1 MTKLNALKLFGMA
14 KAYEELQMTV
24 KSGELSI
31 DEALGTLVDREQIS
45 RDNRAVK
52 ARLNRAKLREQAVV
66 EDINWRHPCGL
77 EKQILKPLISCDWVK
92 RRHNVVFVGPTVIG
106 KTWLSCALANR
117 ACSLGLTAKFFRVP
131 RLFGELNMARG
142 NGTYEKLMSTIAKTD
157 LVIFDDWGQ
166 ALAEQERR
174 DIMEIIEDRCDR
186 GSVII
191 TTQTPVDRWHEVIGD
206 MTIADAI
213 VDRIINRA
221 HVFKLKG
228 DTMRVEGRPPL
239 TKDQQEKSFRYR
251 GLASLRSEHAA
262 VAMPRNG
269 WPRWTG
275 IIGRLPS
282 GIGSRL
288 RRNT

>member
-1 MTKLNALKLFGMA
+1 MEAAYYWPFLLKKSSKFSLLVLPQTK
-14 KAYEELQMTV
+14 
-24 KSGELSI
+24 
-31 DEALGTLVDREQIS
+31 
-45 RDNRAVK
+45 
-52 ARLNRAKLREQAVV
+52 
-66 EDINWRHPCGL
+66 
-77 EKQILKPLISCDWVK
+77 
-92 RRHNVVFVGPTVIG
+92 
-106 KTWLSCALANR
+106 
-117 ACSLGLTAKFFRVP
+117 
-131 RLFGELNMARG
+131 
-142 NGTYEKLMSTIAKTD
+142 
-157 LVIFDDWGQ
+157 Q
-166 ALAEQERR
+166 ALSQAYRYTQ
-174 DIMEIIEDRCDR
+174 DRFDR

-191 TTQTPVDRWHEVIGD
+191 TTQLPVDRWHEVIGD

-239 TKDQQEKSFRYR
+239 TKDQQERAFRYR
-251 GLASLRSEHAA
+251 ELASLRSEYAA